1 MPTQMLR
8 YLSYMAVWP
17 LATAL
22 SYILLGGGSNAFVAA
37 ATLSLPA
44 FFLVCGM
51 LAERDDL
58 DGMICLL
65 VGWGG
70 TVVAV
75 YIATLPRFVVPFT
88 LPDPL
93 VKSFLWFGLA
103 VIGLHILDRL
113 LGGWH
118 FIKGYIAL
126 YLE

>member
-22 SYILLGGGSNAFVAA
+22 SYHLLGGTNLFVYTAV
-37 ATLSLPA
+37 LSSLPA
-44 FFLVCGM
+44 VIVAFR
-51 LAERDDL
+51 LADRDDL
-58 DGMICLL
+58 DGILWL
-65 VGWGG
+65 VVGYSG
-70 TVVAV
+70 TVASVI
-75 YIATLPRFVVPFT
+75 IATWPRFVVPFT
-88 LPDPL
+88 LPESL
-93 VKSFLWFGLA
+93 VKSFLWFGLV

-113 LGGWH
+113 LGGWQ